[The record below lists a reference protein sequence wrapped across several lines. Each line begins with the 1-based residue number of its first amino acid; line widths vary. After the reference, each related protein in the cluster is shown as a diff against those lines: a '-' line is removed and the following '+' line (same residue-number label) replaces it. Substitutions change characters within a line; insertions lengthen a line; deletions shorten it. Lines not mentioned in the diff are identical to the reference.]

1 MDREEIKQRYLNL
14 LDDITDLVN
23 NGQTSS
29 ETVIAKIQEYQTLKN
44 ILEDKLSNSEFTQT
58 NNVPENIEEILS
70 NILLNQYPSGNN
82 AIDRQSFAV
91 KIDRIDD
98 TKTTLIKDEKISHT
112 ENGGLHSDIVKAI
125 IISCEGK
132 RIDANT
138 AQGVCE
144 ITGKLAEK
152 ALSCH
157 LCHRSICLRHC
168 EFIEQNGENYPYCNT
183 PIPGSKISCARK
195 AYLSMNTWQ
204 EAKKKTN
211 KEKTNGN
218 SG

>member
-1 MDREEIKQRYLNL
+1 MDKDKGQNLQELKNLVDAGQISPESFLEIIKAMITTENRQIKEERDSVDEQTPDNDIPDEVTNDLSDVLSDGIPMNYDSIDQQSLSVQIKQIDGSR
-14 LDDITDLVN
+14 T
-23 NGQTSS
+23 T
-29 ETVIAKIQEYQTLKN
+29 
-44 ILEDKLSNSEFTQT
+44 
-58 NNVPENIEEILS
+58 IE
-70 NILLNQYPSGNN
+70 
-82 AIDRQSFAV
+82 
-91 KIDRIDD
+91 
-98 TKTTLIKDEKISHT
+98 DEKISHT
-112 ENGGLHSDIVKAI
+112 ERGGLHSDIVKAI

-132 RIDANT
+132 RIDANN

-144 ITGKLAEK
+144 ITGKLAQK
-152 ALSCH
+152 ALSCY

-168 EFIEQNGENYPYCNT
+168 EFIQQNGENYPYCNT

-195 AYLSMNTWQ
+195 VYLSMNTWQ